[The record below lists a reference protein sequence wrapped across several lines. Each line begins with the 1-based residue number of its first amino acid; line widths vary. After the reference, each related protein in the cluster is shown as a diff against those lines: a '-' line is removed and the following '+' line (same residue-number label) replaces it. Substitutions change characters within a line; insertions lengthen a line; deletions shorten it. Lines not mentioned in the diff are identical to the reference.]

1 MDTLNW
7 NHYILLWGGA
17 VFGAIAIL
25 PYAFELNKDKLAEVT
40 IPKSRLML
48 LSVIQG
54 AVIFAIL
61 TLLGLLATQ
70 AIGLSIMSSWGNLL
84 VAILAGIFAS
94 SLLVAIEVIIFRP
107 HLPPALQDTNHDIAL
122 WKRLLACFYGGIS
135 EEIMTRLFLVSGITW
150 LLTQVTQSTVQTWV
164 GVAIF
169 LSALLF
175 GLGHLPATSA
185 ITKLT
190 PLIIIRAIVLNG
202 VAGLVFGWVFLT
214 YGFIAAMIAHFSAD
228 IVLHVIT
235 PTFLKAPKSEH
246 NMTSIQPI

>member
-7 NHYILLWGGA
+7 SHYTLLWGGA

-25 PYAFELNKDKLAEVT
+25 PYAFEINKHKLAEVT

-70 AIGLSIMSSWGNLL
+70 AIGLSITSSWGSLFI
-84 VAILAGIFAS
+84 AILAGILAS
-94 SLLVAIEVIIFRP
+94 SLMIAIEVVIFRS
-107 HLPPALQDTNHDIAL
+107 HLPPALQDTKHDIAL
-122 WKRLLACFYGGIS
+122 WKRFLACFYGGMS
-135 EEIMTRLFLVSGITW
+135 EEIMTRLFLVSGMTW
-150 LLTQVTQSTVQTWV
+150 LLTQVTQSTAQTWV

-185 ITKLT
+185 MTKLT

-202 VAGLVFGWVFLT
+202 IAGIVFGWVFLT

-235 PTFLKAPKSEH
+235 PTLLKTPRPKH
-246 NMTSIQPI
+246 DMTSIQPI